1 MCLTPSLE
9 EWLLFLILQL
19 LKSPSMSRR
28 REQHG
33 PYRMPRVKPAFQ
45 LAFILLTWSN
55 ASKMDL
61 SWTSLVNHNLL
72 GNSIVDV
79 HKIREKDDRRCKAGE
94 SEVCFVL
101 R

>member
-19 LKSPSMSRR
+19 LKSPSMSRW

-33 PYRMPRVKPAFQ
+33 LYRVPRVKPAFQ

-55 ASKMDL
+55 ASKMDP
-61 SWTSLVNHNLL
+61 SWTSLVNQQM
-72 GNSIVDV
+72 IQ
-79 HKIREKDDRRCKAGE
+79 
-94 SEVCFVL
+94 
-101 R
+101 